1 MTEFIDCRIQRSK
14 SVNEG
19 ETSTTRSTLED
30 TNVIRHHNE
39 SNLGRFSRNNQSL
52 DKYDR
57 LRFSAGVHVPI
68 SAKENTNVDADNAS
82 LL

>member
-1 MTEFIDCRIQRSK
+1 MTEFIDCRIQRAK

-19 ETSTTRSTLED
+19 ETSTTRSILED

-68 SAKENTNVDADNAS
+68 SAKENTNVDANNAS